1 MQGKQRK
8 KITLSRAEV
17 QPRIWLPSAYY
28 FGNLLESSKIKYAI
42 FGAGALAIHN
52 VMIRPTIDIDFV
64 VDDYNKAVNLL
75 KEQSGISSSNLQK
88 DKDGIQVADFY
99 FKSGI
104 TVQIWDNS
112 LYSLPM
118 NDLSWSRVIL
128 GQVPGYGTIRCISM
142 EDLIISKVGRHTQQ
156 RKDSQYEADKNV
168 KDIVATIQTLS
179 KPDFKYVIERLKE
192 GARRESTSN
201 SSKIHRLDW
210 YFVRE
215 VQVYQNSADMMDQFK
230 IGKFIANVLVD
241 LRSAQTE
248 YWLLHALR
256 KMGSKTKFQSSFMLD
271 EKHLAVLLKRW
282 ESILQ
287 VKGDK
292 VKLSSR
298 GIQNYV
304 KTKPETLPEYGK
316 KLVYSGKKS

>member
-1 MQGKQRK
+1 MQGKRK
-8 KITLSRAEV
+8 KITLPRTEV

-28 FGNLLESSKIKYAI
+28 FGNLFESNKIRYAI

-64 VDDYNKAVNLL
+64 VDDYDKAVNLL
-75 KEQSGISSSNLQK
+75 KEQPNIGSSNLQK

-118 NDLSWSRVIL
+118 NDFSWAHVIL
-128 GQVPGYGTIRCISM
+128 GQVLGYGTIRCISM
-142 EDLIISKVGRHTQQ
+142 EDLIVSKVGRYTQQ
-156 RKDSQYEADKNV
+156 RKDSQYEANKNV
-168 KDIVATIQTLS
+168 KDIVATIQTLA
-179 KPDFKYVIERLKE
+179 KPDFKYIIERLKE

-215 VQVYQNSADMMDQFK
+215 VQFYLNSAQMMDK
-230 IGKFIANVLVD
+230 SRIGKFIANVLVD
-241 LRSAQTE
+241 SRSTQIE

-256 KMGSKTKFQSSFMLD
+256 KIGSKAKFQASFMLD

-282 ESILQ
+282 EPILQ
-287 VKGDK
+287 VNGDQIR
-292 VKLSSR
+292 LSSKE
-298 GIQNYV
+298 IQNYV
-304 KTKPETLPEYGK
+304 KTRPEALPEYGK
-316 KLVYSGKKS
+316 KIAYSAKKS